1 MSRHVFIV
9 PLPSAPRQPLRGRLT
24 LPQAPRGVIVFPQ
37 AHAEKREF
45 GRFDAAID
53 EAGKTSGFGAS
64 GAFDDIDGADEF
76 DEFDRPAPSDP
87 TTNALCARLH
97 AAGFGTL
104 LIALL
109 DEGHRHEP
117 RPPKTDESLPLP
129 LLTERLLAVITR
141 LRRELAPPPLP
152 PLPFGLVATDGM
164 TPVAVRVA
172 AQRDHDVR
180 ALVCRGGLI
189 DLAGLQY
196 LRLLNT
202 PLLFLAGADDERAI
216 ANLRQAQPA
225 MTGLCELRTLA
236 AGEDTSDEKHIAGIV
251 GWFKHYLVR

>member
-9 PLPSAPRQPLRGRLT
+9 PLPSAPRQALRGRLT

-37 AHAEKREF
+37 AHAGKREF
-45 GRFDAAID
+45 GSNAAID
-53 EAGKTSGFGAS
+53 EAGKAGGFDGAD
-64 GAFDDIDGADEF
+64 AFDDVDGLDEF
-76 DEFDRPAPSDP
+76 NEFDRLGAPDPA
-87 TTNALCARLH
+87 TNALCARLH

-104 LIALL
+104 FIALL
-109 DEGHRHEP
+109 EEGHRHEP
-117 RPPKTDESLPLP
+117 RAPRADESLPLP
-129 LLTERLLAVITR
+129 LLTERLLAVVAR

-152 PLPFGLVATDGM
+152 PLPFGLVADDGM

-180 ALVCRGGLI
+180 ALVCQGGLI

-202 PLLFLAGADDERAI
+202 PLLFLATADDERAI

-225 MTGLCELRTLA
+225 IGCVCQLRTLA
-236 AGEDTSDEKHIAGIV
+236 AAGEDSDDEERIAGIV
-251 GWFKHYLVR
+251 DWFDQHLVR